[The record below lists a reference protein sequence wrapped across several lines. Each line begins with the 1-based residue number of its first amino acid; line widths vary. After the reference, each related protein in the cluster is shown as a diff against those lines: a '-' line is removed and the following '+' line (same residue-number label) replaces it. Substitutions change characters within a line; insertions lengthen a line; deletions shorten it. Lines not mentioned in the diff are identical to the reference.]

1 MEKDGA
7 QWKGKWEN
15 ANRALLE
22 MAEEVLHLFYKKYNG
37 PFVF

>member
-1 MEKDGA
+1 MTKRCKKMEKDGA

-22 MAEEVLHLFYKKYNG
+22 MAEEVL
-37 PFVF
+37 